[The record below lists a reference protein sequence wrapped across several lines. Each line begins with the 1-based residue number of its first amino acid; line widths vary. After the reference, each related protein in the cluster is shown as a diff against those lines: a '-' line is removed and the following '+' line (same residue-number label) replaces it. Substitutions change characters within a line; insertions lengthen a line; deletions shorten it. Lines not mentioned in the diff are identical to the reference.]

1 MKNLNLK
8 NILVVFLSVITFSLF
23 AQTEPANE
31 MRTSTSVLKS
41 ITGTNFH
48 KSVKTIGGK
57 LVTVYEQPNT
67 NTYNTFSLVNDSLR
81 IQNWKLD
88 TASNTFTS
96 VPGDDIY
103 LDNLVNGTSDNTD
116 TRVQLSAV
124 NDSLKV
130 EVVDVLTSTVLST
143 SYIDNVINPQEHIWK
158 KEQLVITTDNVI
170 PDLSFLPLDSSVALV
185 FDGYELDQ
193 SVHYTLSGQT
203 FTFDATALGKD
214 IIAGS
219 LVYVTYQTK

>member
-88 TASNTFTS
+88 TASNTFVT

-103 LDNLVNGTSDNTD
+103 LDNLVNGAPNTD
-116 TRVQLSAV
+116 TRLELSAV
-124 NDSLKV
+124 NDSLKI
-130 EVVDVLTSTVLST
+130 DVLDVLSSTVLST
-143 SYIDNVINPQEHIWK
+143 TYIDNVINPQEHIWK

-170 PDLSFLPLDSSVALV
+170 PDLSFLPLDSSISLF
-185 FDGYELDQ
+185 FDGFELTENL
-193 SVHYTLSGQT
+193 HYTISGQT
-203 FTFDATALGKD
+203 FTFSPSALGKD

-219 LVYVTYQTK
+219 LVNVIYQTK